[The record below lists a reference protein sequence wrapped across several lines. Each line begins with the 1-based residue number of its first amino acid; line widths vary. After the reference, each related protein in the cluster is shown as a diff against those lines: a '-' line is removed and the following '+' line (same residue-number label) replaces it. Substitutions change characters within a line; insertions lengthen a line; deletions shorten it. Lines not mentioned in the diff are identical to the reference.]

1 MDSSFIIEG
10 PGSDMKGYRPS
21 MKGFSASFA
30 RYSVLPFIS
39 YTPQNVRPLFQ
50 EMLLSDPMALWYR

>member
-1 MDSSFIIEG
+1 
-10 PGSDMKGYRPS
+10 MKGYRPS